1 MRYIQKR
8 KYLIMEKFPL
18 YREFAGNK
26 PNRDLSETEMVGA
39 SPINPQALAPEI
51 VSMLTQRLCDEYT
64 AHFFYRNAANWCRNM
79 NYKKAAAYFES
90 EASSE
95 LDHAKGIQ
103 EYIVD
108 FNVMPE
114 IPQAPSDAKMTSLV
128 DIINQAYSLELNLM
142 RDYNENSS
150 EVFSKDLTTFDFLQ
164 GYRTI
169 QKEAVVE
176 YSDLL
181 NAVKLVDFNDKFQ
194 ILYFEQT
201 YF

>member
-1 MRYIQKR
+1 
-8 KYLIMEKFPL
+8 MEKFPL
-18 YREFAGNK
+18 YREFAGQK
-26 PNRDLSETEMVGA
+26 SSRDLSETEMTGTA
-39 SPINPQALAPEI
+39 PIDPKALSPEI
-51 VSMLTQRLCDEYT
+51 TNMLCQRLCDEYT

-79 NYKKAAAYFES
+79 NYKKAAAYFEA

-95 LDHAKGIQ
+95 LDHAKGLQ

-114 IPQAPSDAKMTSLV
+114 IPQAKTEARISSLV
-128 DIINQAYSLELNLM
+128 DIINQAYGLELNLM
-142 RDYNENSS
+142 NAYNANSS

-164 GYRTI
+164 EYRTI
-169 QKEAVVE
+169 QKEAVIE

-181 NAVKLVDFNDKFQ
+181 NAAKLVDFNDKFQ
-194 ILYFEQT
+194 ILFFEQT